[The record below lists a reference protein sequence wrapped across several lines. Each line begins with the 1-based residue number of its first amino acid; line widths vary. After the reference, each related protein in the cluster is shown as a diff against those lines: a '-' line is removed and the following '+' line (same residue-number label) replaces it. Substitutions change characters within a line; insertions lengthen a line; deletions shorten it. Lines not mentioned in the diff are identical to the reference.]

1 MAVNPTEGRR
11 YFMLYNSEIRFV
23 DELIANLKLKGINTI
38 PFDNEDFYNG
48 IANIELYFHSK
59 RNELGSVS
67 NEISLLF
74 IKNPFENIY
83 KRFKDAILL
92 ENGSYLSFINPDYA
106 ACVLDLT
113 DEDAEYIINK
123 NRSGVSPIFVST
135 CAEKFCLGANIP
147 ITQ

>member
-23 DELIANLKLKGINTI
+23 DELIANLKLKGVNTI

-48 IANIELYFHSK
+48 IANIELYFQSK
-59 RNELGSVS
+59 RNELGNVS

-83 KRFKDAILL
+83 KRFRDAISL
-92 ENGSYLSFINPDYA
+92 ENGSYLSFINPDYVA
-106 ACVLDLT
+106 GVLDLT
-113 DEDAEYIINK
+113 DEDAEYIISK
-123 NRSGVSPIFVST
+123 NRSGISSTFVST

-147 ITQ
+147 IKQ